1 MSRTSVTL
9 SISRI
14 LPLVLALAAL
24 FIWTSVAQAQALEIE
39 SYDDTSQPVA
49 AADTSAG
56 GGGDAGSGVQGISLL
71 PADTA
76 APTSAG
82 GDAGSGVQ
90 GISLSP
96 ADAAAPTS
104 AGGGGAAESG
114 VIGISLLPS
123 TGGPLLPLIGLGA
136 IALGATCLLARHRY
150 SRR

>member
-56 GGGDAGSGVQGISLL
+56 G
-71 PADTA
+71 
-76 APTSAG
+76 
-82 GDAGSGVQ
+82 DAGSGVQ
-90 GISLSP
+90 GISLST
-96 ADAAAPTS
+96 ADTAAPTS